1 MRRAFWLLSLA
12 LIVIPAVAFAGAR
25 VALPGGTPLKVRLVD
40 SISSGSA
47 TVGETF
53 AFKADQDVVV
63 NGWVVIAKDAPGQGE
78 VASVERAGG
87 HGHSGN
93 LGVKFNY
100 IYGVD
105 GLKIRLSTTHAK
117 HEGENKGGASSTA
130 TVASTIL
137 LGPIGLFAHNMV
149 RGHDVVLD
157 GSRTLDAF
165 VDGTVHVAAKSRS
178 SQDPN
183 SGYAH

>member
-1 MRRAFWLLSLA
+1 MRRAFLPLA
-12 LIVIPAVAFAGAR
+12 LALVVLPIIAFAGSR
-25 VALPGGTPLKVRLVD
+25 VTLPGGTPMKVRMVD
-40 SISSGSA
+40 SISSASA
-47 TVGETF
+47 TVGESF
-53 AFKADQDVVV
+53 AFKADQEVVV

-78 VASVERAGG
+78 VVSVQRAGG

-105 GLKIRLSTTHAK
+105 GMKIRLSTNAK
-117 HEGENKGGASSTA
+117 HEGENRSGASSTA

-149 RGHDVVLD
+149 RGHEVVLD

-165 VDGTVHVAAKSRS
+165 VDGTVHIAAKDHSL
-178 SQDPN
+178 QDPN

>member
-1 MRRAFWLLSLA
+1 M
-12 LIVIPAVAFAGAR
+12 
-25 VALPGGTPLKVRLVD
+25 VD

-53 AFKADQDVVV
+53 AFKADQDVVI
-63 NGWVVIAKDAPGQGE
+63 NGWVVIAKDAPGQGQI
-78 VASVERAGG
+78 ASAERAGG

-93 LGVKFNY
+93 LGVRFNY

-105 GLKIRLSTTHAK
+105 GKKIRLATTSAK
-117 HEGENKGGASSTA
+117 HVGENKGGASSTA

-137 LGPIGLFAHNMV
+137 LGPVGLFAHNMV
-149 RGHDVVLD
+149 RGHEAVLD
-157 GSRTLDAF
+157 NSRTLDAY
-165 VDGTVHVAAKSRS
+165 VDATVHIAAKTHS

-183 SGYAH
+183 AGYAH